1 MSNQAE
7 KAGNWQ
13 FSHCYCKSTLNTN
26 IMLVTGLHIAENISL
41 QIFNCE
47 TFPLVH
53 VFFKYW
59 ENHSVKCYKST
70 FKWLLN
76 HRTTVCHGPLGPSV
90 QPLPQQAHPEQS
102 VQGHSQTASGDLQRG
117 EVLLDLI
124 NYKRMI
130 RIVFSDF
137 SHELLVVS
145 YSIYRVCRLHN
156 VNSDRQYLD
165 P

>member
-1 MSNQAE
+1 MICFSCPSCLPPSNNFQA
-7 KAGNWQ
+7 Q
-13 FSHCYCKSTLNTN
+13 
-26 IMLVTGLHIAENISL
+26 VL
-41 QIFNCE
+41 QEFCSSGSSDYRPCSPPSE
-47 TFPLVH
+47 RLRLAV
-53 VFFKYW
+53 
-59 ENHSVKCYKST
+59 
-70 FKWLLN
+70 
-76 HRTTVCHGPLGPSV
+76 PSV
-90 QPLPQQAHPEQS
+90 SPCPTLPQQAHPEQS

-124 NYKRMI
+124 NYKRKI